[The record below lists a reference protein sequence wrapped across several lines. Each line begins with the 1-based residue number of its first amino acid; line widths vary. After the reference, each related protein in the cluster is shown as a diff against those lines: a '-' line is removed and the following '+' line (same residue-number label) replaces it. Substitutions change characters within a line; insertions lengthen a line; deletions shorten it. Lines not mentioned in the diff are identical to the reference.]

1 MCVIGN
7 ILGIPTAGTLVLL
20 QFWLFILFSGIE
32 GFSCV
37 LCLGGSV
44 FLNRSNKIC
53 RFLVEEVLLFAFC
66 INGTQWRVFGISP
79 GDLMRLLCLKTKL
92 FFIYWST
99 NFDSPWFD
107 KWGKKK
113 HWIIVKLY
121 FDDVLH
127 RCVNCHECNIKVFTN
142 LRIWKS

>member
-20 QFWLFILFSGIE
+20 QFWLFILFGGIE

-37 LCLGGSV
+37 LCLQGSV

-79 GDLMRLLCLKTKL
+79 GGYNATFVSQNIFVLYIDQPILTYRGSTSKVIKCTEKLKNLVT
-92 FFIYWST
+92 
-99 NFDSPWFD
+99 
-107 KWGKKK
+107 
-113 HWIIVKLY
+113 
-121 FDDVLH
+121 DVLT
-127 RCVNCHECNIKVFTN
+127 VMNVI
-142 LRIWKS
+142 LRYSQTFGYSNPKNM